1 MRLQTRYTASFLMVL
16 FCRIEGVDGEC
27 VSSSSYGFFYG
38 VYTAK
43 CTVTY
48 GIIFTVSLLS
58 AAVCCAT
65 LYMSCSLS
73 FSATPC
79 SLLISIHCMFYAL
92 LSSSIF
98 PNILLSPISA
108 FTRYERLRINFAHLK
123 QFSNSELAVEEG
135 LKDPYVSVRSHTVRC
150 STLHYTVLYSTE
162 LYKTLHH
169 TTPRCATLLHNT
181 LHCTT
186 LHYTRQIQ
194 SNI

>member
-1 MRLQTRYTASFLMVL
+1 MSPDKPPLTASLIHFNCADVEAPFFLISPTRPPLCWKRWIQPENMRLQTRYTASFLMVL

-92 LSSSIF
+92 FSS
-98 PNILLSPISA
+98 PLLSFPISSYLL
-108 FTRYERLRINFAHLK
+108 FPLLQGTSGF
-123 QFSNSELAVEEG
+123 ELI
-135 LKDPYVSVRSHTVRC
+135 LP
-150 STLHYTVLYSTE
+150 
-162 LYKTLHH
+162 
-169 TTPRCATLLHNT
+169 
-181 LHCTT
+181 
-186 LHYTRQIQ
+186 I
-194 SNI
+194 